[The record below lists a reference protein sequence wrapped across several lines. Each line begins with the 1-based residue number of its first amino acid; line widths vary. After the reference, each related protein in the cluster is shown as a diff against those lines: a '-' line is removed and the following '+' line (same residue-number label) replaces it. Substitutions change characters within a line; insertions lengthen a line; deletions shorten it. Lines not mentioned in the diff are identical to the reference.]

1 MARSKGDRY
10 GWMAFTSL
18 CLVSLVVS
26 GIAWNTLSL
35 FADPVIKEWGILRTQ
50 YMFIMTL
57 IAGIN
62 TFVSFALFGKIEE
75 KFGIRAIMVA
85 SLLFHAV
92 AMLVFYFADGL
103 VMLYLAGL
111 LWGMGLSLG
120 GNSMRNTAV
129 MYWFKK
135 RCGTMVSVV
144 AMVGQGSG
152 VVFTAMFA
160 AIIVA
165 AGWRSALLI
174 TCACCAAAA
183 VVCFFLYKG
192 NPEKLGVRPL
202 YDEGSEDD
210 SADAE
215 ESQGVSFAEALRT
228 KQFYTLCLAWFT
240 LGIGADGIMSS
251 LVLIAS
257 DYGYVAQAGMVL
269 SACLLS
275 STVFSPVGGW
285 ICDKF
290 GSRVLVNIGIGLL
303 VVSCGLLCL
312 GAVPL
317 WLLFVIAVFLG
328 FVWNCSIVPQA
339 SSTIEVFG
347 RRDFAKKNTIFVSM
361 QCLGVAVAPP
371 FLNAFYDFAGGYGA
385 GYAATAVLAV
395 ITFFLF
401 AGVKT
406 VKREDVPA

>member
-1 MARSKGDRY
+1 MARSKGDRH
-10 GWMAFTSL
+10 GWMAFASL

-92 AMLVFYFADGL
+92 AMLVFYFANGL
-103 VMLYLAGL
+103 AMLYLAGL

-152 VVFTAMFA
+152 VVFTTAFA

-165 AGWRSALLI
+165 AGWRSALLV
-174 TCACCAAAA
+174 TCVCCAVAA
-183 VVCFFLYKG
+183 VACFFLYRG
-192 NPEKLGVRPL
+192 SPEKLGVRPL
-202 YDEGSEDD
+202 YDEGPGDD
-210 SADAE
+210 SADAG
-215 ESQGVSFAEALRT
+215 ESQGVSFAEALHT
-228 KQFYTLCLAWFT
+228 KQFYILCLAWFT

-257 DYGYVAQAGMVL
+257 DYGYVAQSGMVL

-285 ICDKF
+285 ICDRF

-303 VVSCGLLCL
+303 IVSCGLLCL
-312 GAVPL
+312 GRSPVAAVRDCGVPRLRVELQHRAAGFEHDRGVRAQGLRQEEHDLRVYAVP
-317 WLLFVIAVFLG
+317 
-328 FVWNCSIVPQA
+328 
-339 SSTIEVFG
+339 
-347 RRDFAKKNTIFVSM
+347 
-361 QCLGVAVAPP
+361 GVAVAPP

-401 AGVKT
+401 A
-406 VKREDVPA
+406 E